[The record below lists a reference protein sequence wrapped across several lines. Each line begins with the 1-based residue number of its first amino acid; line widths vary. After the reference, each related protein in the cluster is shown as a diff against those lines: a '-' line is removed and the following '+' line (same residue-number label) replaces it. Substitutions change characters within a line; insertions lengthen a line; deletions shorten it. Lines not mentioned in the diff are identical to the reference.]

1 MDNFK
6 SGRGGER
13 AGAGRPATGRKE
25 RITVNIEAGN
35 LEWLKAQKSSYSRV
49 INGLIG
55 KEIEM
60 GSNSTVWTEEKPKA
74 GWYWFRDPEIGK
86 PSIVFVKEG
95 DIVQDGFQWAKV
107 IEPVD

>member
-1 MDNFK
+1 MK

-49 INGLIG
+49 INGLIDR
-55 KEIEM
+55 ER
-60 GSNSTVWTEEKPKA
+60 EK
-74 GWYWFRDPEIGK
+74 
-86 PSIVFVKEG
+86 
-95 DIVQDGFQWAKV
+95 
-107 IEPVD
+107 